1 MDPLTA
7 HHGRPLP
14 PPFYSSR
21 DFQLNQFL
29 HHQQPPAPAP
39 AQMPKSD
46 GEEQTP
52 LKGGGDR
59 DDVTV
64 TSTTNNT
71 NNNNN
76 GSTGD
81 GKQGLGL
88 SSGTGDSGG
97 DQTGRKPR
105 GRPAG
110 SKNKPKPPIIITR
123 DSANALRSHVME
135 ISNGCDIQDSIS
147 SFATRRQ
154 RGVCILSGSG
164 TVANVTLR
172 QPASPGAVAPIE
184 DDESPVQP
192 QGTEPLGTAG
202 IVSSQQQSPPQI
214 MVSSDATGLQDRKV
228 GLEANVCRARAFM
241 SSRVQSRE
249 IRYSSQRAP
258 PLIMSFAFTSG
269 EMERPLKIR
278 ENIQISVKKEWSDM
292 LGIYFSVPNFMKPL
306 PCCARNM
313 NREYSQALNSEID
326 DYYSPWAEAL
336 DSHLAKLAIPR
347 AT

>member
-1 MDPLTA
+1 MDQLTA

-29 HHQQPPAPAP
+29 HHQPPAP

-46 GEEQTP
+46 CEEQTA

-64 TSTTNNT
+64 TSTTNN
-71 NNNNN
+71 NNNN
-76 GSTGD
+76 SPTGD

-172 QPASPGAVAPIE
+172 QPASPGAVVTLHGRFEILSLSGSYLPPPAPPAASGLTIYLAGGQGQVVGGSVVGPLMASGPVMIMAASFGNAAYERLPIE

-214 MVSSDATGLQDRKV
+214 MVSSDATGLQ
-228 GLEANVCRARAFM
+228 GL
-241 SSRVQSRE
+241 
-249 IRYSSQRAP
+249 P
-258 PLIMSFAFTSG
+258 PNLINSC
-269 EMERPLKIR
+269 
-278 ENIQISVKKEWSDM
+278 Q
-292 LGIYFSVPNFMKPL
+292 L
-306 PCCARNM
+306 P
-313 NREYSQALNSEID
+313 
-326 DYYSPWAEAL
+326 AEAFWGT
-336 DSHLAKLAIPR
+336 PR
-347 AT
+347 PPY

>member
-29 HHQQPPAPAP
+29 HHQPPAPAP

-46 GEEQTP
+46 GEEQTA

-64 TSTTNNT
+64 TSTTNN
-71 NNNNN
+71 NNNN
-76 GSTGD
+76 SPTGD

-172 QPASPGAVAPIE
+172 QPASPGAVVTLHGRFEILSLSGSYLPPPAPPAASGLTIYLAGGQGQVVGGSVVGPLMASGPVMIMAASFGNAAYERLPIE

-214 MVSSDATGLQDRKV
+214 MVSSDATGLQ
-228 GLEANVCRARAFM
+228 GL
-241 SSRVQSRE
+241 
-249 IRYSSQRAP
+249 P
-258 PLIMSFAFTSG
+258 PNLINSC
-269 EMERPLKIR
+269 
-278 ENIQISVKKEWSDM
+278 Q
-292 LGIYFSVPNFMKPL
+292 L
-306 PCCARNM
+306 P
-313 NREYSQALNSEID
+313 
-326 DYYSPWAEAL
+326 AEAFWGT
-336 DSHLAKLAIPR
+336 PR
-347 AT
+347 PPY